1 MPSAL
6 VSMGEVG
13 TGAERLPLGEQPLHA
28 GHGVEPPGGGAR
40 VPLLH
45 GAGGASALPFRAPG
59 ARGITASVNRLK
71 LWAFA
76 LLVLLAGAAN
86 LWLVTQWLA
95 RASLAEAD
103 AALQAAASQLD
114 ARSQLLA
121 AQASGL
127 AEAAARAPAV
137 LAALADGGEG
147 EPTSAASVAVAAAA
161 RGMPADAVRGLL
173 VGTAGPDGARL
184 RVGGKA
190 VELVDPAGGIFAEPL
205 RGARREG
212 YVQAGDALWFVVAA
226 PAAKGAVAVG
236 LPVDAPW
243 ASGLKAAS
251 GADVT
256 LLAGQRS
263 VAGTLDEAGTAAVVG
278 AARAAPPRPVDAG
291 SLQRLRSGL
300 GWLPPIPVLL
310 FQAPAHRVLVVSLR
324 GTKAGF
330 AALSLPMA
338 GRLAPLATYQVA
350 SAAVL
355 LLLLLAGLFLG
366 LLVAADPGPGV
377 PRELLAAA
385 DRIQR
390 GDFGARVPPLP
401 GSQGTVAAALNRAA
415 DAVQEAQATAAAS
428 RASTPPPDPFAAA
441 PGPAS
446 DPFAPAVPVAP
457 SPEDPFA
464 PRAASPTPSILPEEL
479 LAAPPP
485 PPPQRTLAP
494 ERTGT
499 DLFAPPPLPPPPP
512 PAPAGFAPL
521 GNSISGATGLGTRPE
536 DLVAPPPPAPAA
548 APARAAAEPAEADE
562 AHWRQVF
569 DEFVRARKRC
579 GETIDGIAY
588 DRFMAKLQANRAQ
601 LMQKHGCRTVHF
613 SVYVKEGKAAL
624 KATPVR

>member
-1 MPSAL
+1 
-6 VSMGEVG
+6 
-13 TGAERLPLGEQPLHA
+13 
-28 GHGVEPPGGGAR
+28 
-40 VPLLH
+40 
-45 GAGGASALPFRAPG
+45 
-59 ARGITASVNRLK
+59 VNRLK

-76 LLVLLAGAAN
+76 ALVLLAGGAN

-103 AALQAAASQLD
+103 AALRAAAGQLD

-137 LAALADGGEG
+137 LSALADGAGG
-147 EPTSAASVAVAAAA
+147 DPTSAAAVAVAAAA

-212 YVQAGDALWFVVAA
+212 YVQAAEALWFVVAA

-236 LPVDAPW
+236 LPVDAAW
-243 ASGLKAAS
+243 ADGLKAAS

-256 LLAGQRS
+256 LLAGQRP
-263 VAGTLDEAGTAAVVG
+263 VAGTLDAAGTSAVAG
-278 AARAAPPRPVDAG
+278 AARAAPPRPTDAG
-291 SLQRLRSGL
+291 STLRLQSGL
-300 GWLPPIPVLL
+300 AWLPPVPVVL

-324 GTKAGF
+324 GTKGGL
-330 AALSLPMA
+330 AALSLPMPP
-338 GRLAPLATYQVA
+338 RLAPLATYQVA
-350 SAAVL
+350 STAVL
-355 LLLLLAGLFLG
+355 LLLLASGLFLG
-366 LLVAADPGPGV
+366 LLIAPEMGPGV

-401 GSQGTVAAALNRAA
+401 GSMGTVSSALNRAA
-415 DAVQEAQATAAAS
+415 DAVQEAQATASAPRAA
-428 RASTPPPDPFAAA
+428 PPPDSFDAPQAADPFGPPVPVAASA
-441 PGPAS
+441 A

-457 SPEDPFA
+457 SADDPFA
-464 PRAASPTPSILPEEL
+464 PRATPQASILPDEFL
-479 LAAPPP
+479 APPP
-485 PPPQRTLAP
+485 PPPPRAPPP
-494 ERTGT
+494 ERTGV
-499 DLFAPPPLPPPPP
+499 DLFAPPPLPPPPA
-512 PAPAGFAPL
+512 APAGFAPL
-521 GNSISGATGLGTRPE
+521 GNTISGATGLSTRPE
-536 DLVAPPPPAPAA
+536 DLVRPAAPEVEPAPAEA
-548 APARAAAEPAEADE
+548 GGAEE
-562 AHWRQVF
+562 AHWREVF
-569 DEFVRARKRC
+569 DEFVRTRKRC
-579 GETIDGIAY
+579 GESIDGIAY
-588 DRFMAKLQANRAQ
+588 DRFIAKLRSNRSQ
-601 LMQKHGCRTVHF
+601 LMEKHGCRTVQF